1 MQTHY
6 QRPQTSSGALRISIW
21 FYTQVENS
29 GPEPGELPKELV
41 YKCLGQVYGSSNKD
55 IEILKSHN
63 VKRGVTIKIRDTR
76 GGYLPVNS
84 DTVVIDDHRYKNSDN
99 SNIYWNIIDV
109 RPDFESD
116 QFTIIILGASQ

>member
-6 QRPQTSSGALRISIW
+6 QRPQTTSGDLRIPIW
-21 FYTQVENS
+21 FYTQAENS
-29 GPEPGELPKELV
+29 GPEPGETPKELI
-41 YKCLGQVYGSSNKD
+41 YQCLGQVYGSSNKD
-55 IEILKSHN
+55 IEILKSHS

-84 DTVVIDDHRYKNSDN
+84 DTVVIDDYRYKNSN
-99 SNIYWNIIDV
+99 NGNLYWNIIDV

-116 QFTIIILGASQ
+116 QFIIIVLGVAQ